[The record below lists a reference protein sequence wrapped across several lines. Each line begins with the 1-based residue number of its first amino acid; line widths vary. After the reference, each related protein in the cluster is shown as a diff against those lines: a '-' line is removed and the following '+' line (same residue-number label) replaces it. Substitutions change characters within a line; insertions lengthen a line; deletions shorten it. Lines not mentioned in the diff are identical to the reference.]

1 LQNEFPSYV
10 AVLGWIRLN
19 NAVIIYSGVSE
30 IRGKSEK
37 AVDVGKATEAFSGI
51 HI

>member
-1 LQNEFPSYV
+1 V
-10 AVLGWIRLN
+10 AVLGSIRLT

-30 IRGKSEK
+30 VMGKSEK
-37 AVDVGKATEAFSGI
+37 AVDVGKVTEIFSGI